1 MISVELYTQLTHGL
15 WTHSDCFFFYFY
27 SKPASSTC
35 RPVPSSG
42 DGCAVMPQLSATA
55 VLQLVL
61 LLSAL
66 PAQYFI
72 SRWSG
77 STAAQRYHA
86 TTR

>member
-1 MISVELYTQLTHGL
+1 
-15 WTHSDCFFFYFY
+15 
-27 SKPASSTC
+27 
-35 RPVPSSG
+35 
-42 DGCAVMPQLSATA
+42 MPQLGTAA

-61 LLSAL
+61 LLSAV
-66 PAQYFI
+66 PAQYLL

>member
-1 MISVELYTQLTHGL
+1 
-15 WTHSDCFFFYFY
+15 
-27 SKPASSTC
+27 
-35 RPVPSSG
+35 
-42 DGCAVMPQLSATA
+42 MPQLSGAT

-61 LLSAL
+61 LLSAV

-77 STAAQRYHA
+77 TTAAQRFHA